1 MGQPQQPEGAGAEE
15 AATGTGT
22 DSGTGAGTGAT
33 GASATRPPLRVGMVG
48 YAFMGAAHSQGWRTA
63 GRVFDLPLNPVL
75 AAVCGRDADAVR
87 EAADRHGWASTET
100 DWRTLVERDDIDLVD
115 ICTPGDSHA
124 EIALAAL
131 AAGKHVLCEKPL
143 ANTVEEAEAM
153 TRAAEE
159 AGARGRLAMVG
170 FNYRRVP
177 ATALARRMVAE
188 GRIGRLRHLRV
199 TYLQDWLVDPKAP
212 LTWRLRKELAGS
224 GALGD
229 LGAHIVDLA
238 QYLSGERIAGVSA
251 LTETFVRERP
261 LPDGAARGLSAGSAD
276 GVTGEVTVD
285 DAAVFTARLTSGAL
299 ASFEATRYATGRKN
313 ALRIELNGERG
324 SLAFDLERLNELSYH
339 DGTEPGSTPASAASS
354 SPNPSTPTST
364 PGGRRA
370 TDSAT
375 STPSCTRHAT
385 SSTPSPRA
393 AAPTP
398 PSPTGCR
405 CSASLR
411 RWRRA
416 PRRTPSTPRSPP
428 EEAGSDMPRNFTL
441 FTGQWADL
449 PLEEVCRLA
458 RDFGYDG
465 LELACWGDHFEVD
478 KALADPSYVDSRHQ
492 LLDKYGLKCWAISNH
507 LVGQAVCDAII
518 DERHQAI
525 LPARIW
531 GDGDAEGVRQRA
543 AAEIKDTAR
552 AAARFGVD
560 TVIGFTGSA
569 IWHLVAMFPPAPES
583 VIERGYQDFAD
594 RWNPILDVFDAEGV
608 RFAHEVHPSEIAY
621 DYWTTQRALEAVDH
635 RPAFGLNFDPSHFV
649 WQDLDPV
656 GFLWDFRDR
665 IYHVDCKEARR
676 RLDGRNGRLGSHLPW
691 GDPRRGW
698 DFVSAGH
705 GDVPWED
712 VFRMLRSIDYRG
724 PVSVEW
730 EDAGMDRLQ
739 GAPEALTRLKA
750 FDFEP
755 PSASFDAAFNS

>member
-339 DGTEPGSTPASAASS
+339 DGTEPGEHAGFRRILVTEPEHPYLDAWW
-354 SPNPSTPTST
+354 P
-364 PGGRRA
+364 PGHGLGYEHTFVHQARDLVHAVAEGRRP
-370 TDSAT
+370 D
-375 STPSCTRHAT
+375 PSFA
-385 SSTPSPRA
+385 
-393 AAPTP
+393 
-398 PSPTGCR
+398 
-405 CSASLR
+405 
-411 RWRRA
+411 
-416 PRRTPSTPRSPP
+416 
-428 EEAGSDMPRNFTL
+428 
-441 FTGQWADL
+441 
-449 PLEEVCRLA
+449 
-458 RDFGYDG
+458 DG
-465 LELACWGDHFEVD
+465 LQVQRVLA
-478 KALADPSYVDSRHQ
+478 
-492 LLDKYGLKCWAISNH
+492 
-507 LVGQAVCDAII
+507 AV
-518 DERHQAI
+518 EES
-525 LPARIW
+525 
-531 GDGDAEGVRQRA
+531 AEKNSVYTP
-543 AAEIKDTAR
+543 I
-552 AAARFGVD
+552 
-560 TVIGFTGSA
+560 
-569 IWHLVAMFPPAPES
+569 AP
-583 VIERGYQDFAD
+583 
-594 RWNPILDVFDAEGV
+594 
-608 RFAHEVHPSEIAY
+608 
-621 DYWTTQRALEAVDH
+621 
-635 RPAFGLNFDPSHFV
+635 
-649 WQDLDPV
+649 
-656 GFLWDFRDR
+656 
-665 IYHVDCKEARR
+665 
-676 RLDGRNGRLGSHLPW
+676 
-691 GDPRRGW
+691 
-698 DFVSAGH
+698 
-705 GDVPWED
+705 
-712 VFRMLRSIDYRG
+712 
-724 PVSVEW
+724 
-730 EDAGMDRLQ
+730 
-739 GAPEALTRLKA
+739 
-750 FDFEP
+750 
-755 PSASFDAAFNS
+755 